1 MGRTPKGDRMYL
13 EMHSGKWRVTL
24 SVPSGL
30 QMAMG
35 ATKLKRSLGTDSLSL
50 ANELKWGVIKELKD
64 TIRSFRTN
72 GTGPSRGDR
81 AVLMREA
88 ADIADALSKRKPE
101 DRADT
106 EDREDREDHLD
117 YIDPSRDVVDA
128 RVMEILGSPVRYDV
142 VEAGHGVHP
151 DDVGTRIPV
160 YDPSRV
166 RLADEFLDVALHGSV
181 PIDNADADYRKVRL
195 KVSPRTADDHDRA
208 LRLLTEFCLETGR
221 GGAVSAVDEDTVTDF
236 VAHLENTRG
245 MAARTIKKYVS
256 RLSQYFAYL
265 KSIRQIRSNPWKD
278 AEVYMPTKKSSEL
291 ERPFTEA
298 EMVTLLTGGAKQKLQ
313 DLMMIGAL
321 TGARLDAIVDLKV
334 GDVIEGK
341 AFRFKPQKR
350 EPGERFVPIH
360 PALDE
365 IVRRRT
371 EGKKASDDFFPEY
384 PADPSNPLIERSF
397 RASKHF
403 TTYRRSV
410 GVEDKVPGHRRSRV
424 NYHSFRRWFITKG
437 ERSSPPVGMI
447 EALVGH
453 TRKGI
458 TLSVYSE
465 GPEMQAAR
473 KTIRKINLP
482 PLDGTP
488 VSEPEAVTPR
498 R

>member
-1 MGRTPKGDRMYL
+1 MGRAPKGDRMYL

-30 QMAMG
+30 QKAIG

-64 TIRSFRTN
+64 TIKSFRTN
-72 GTGPSRGDR
+72 GTAPSRGNR

-88 ADIADALSKRKPE
+88 ADIAKALSKHAPG
-101 DRADT
+101 
-106 EDREDREDHLD
+106 DH
-117 YIDPSRDVVDA
+117 IDLSRDVVDT
-128 RVMEILGSPVRYDV
+128 RVMDILGAPVRYDM
-142 VEAGHGVHP
+142 VEAGHDVDP
-151 DDVGTRIPV
+151 EDVGTRIPV

-166 RLADEFLDVALHGSV
+166 RLADEFVAVALHGSV

-221 GGAVSAVDEDTVTDF
+221 GDAVSAVDEDTVTDF

-298 EMVTLLTGGAKQKLQ
+298 EMVILLTGGAKQKLQ

-384 PADPSNPLIERSF
+384 PTDPSNPLIERSF

-437 ERSSPPVGMI
+437 ERSNPPVGMI

-465 GPEMQAAR
+465 GPEMQAAQ
-473 KTIRKINLP
+473 KTIEKIKLP
-482 PLDGTP
+482 ALDGSTIT
-488 VSEPEAVTPR
+488 EPEAVTPR